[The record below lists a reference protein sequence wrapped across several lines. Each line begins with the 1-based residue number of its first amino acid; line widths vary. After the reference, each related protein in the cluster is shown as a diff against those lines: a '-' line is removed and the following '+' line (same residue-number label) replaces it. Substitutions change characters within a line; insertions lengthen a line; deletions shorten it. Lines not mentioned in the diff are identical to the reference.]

1 MRMLAK
7 LRGLRGTAFDP
18 FGRTEERRMER
29 ALVAEFEAVLADIAS
44 LLHAGNIAVAVALA
58 AAPQDMRGF
67 GHVKATNVAI
77 GRARMVELRAQLSQ
91 ARPVALA
98 AD

>member
-1 MRMLAK
+1 
-7 LRGLRGTAFDP
+7 
-18 FGRTEERRMER
+18 MER

-44 LLHAGNIAVAVALA
+44 LLHAGNVSVAVALA

-67 GHVKATNVAI
+67 GHVKEKNVVIA
-77 GRARMVELRAQLSQ
+77 RARMAELRGHL
-91 ARPVALA
+91 ARSKEVALA